1 MTEAPWSHTPVMAG
15 EVMALLGAAP
25 GHFLADLT
33 VGAGGHAAAFLRAT
47 APTGTVCACDRDR
60 RALDLA
66 RARLEEE
73 GLASRARFVQGTFTE
88 CLAQLAAGERRPD
101 AVLIDL
107 GVSSMQL
114 DDPGRG
120 FSLRSDGPL
129 DMRMDE
135 TRGETAS
142 HFLQHARQSE
152 LEQAFGELGGEP
164 SAQKIARALVERRT
178 QRPFRSTGDLRSF
191 LETVLGR
198 RGGKI
203 HPATRT
209 FQGLRMAVNR
219 ELPQLTEAL
228 PAALAALA
236 EGGRLAVIS
245 FHSGEDRLVKAF
257 MQSAAARG
265 HELLT
270 RKAVQ
275 PSREESRSNRRSRSA
290 RLRVLRKSARDSA

>member
-1 MTEAPWSHTPVMAG
+1 VMAG

-47 APTGTVCACDRDR
+47 APTGTVCGCDRDR
-60 RALDLA
+60 VALDLA
-66 RARLEEE
+66 RTRLEAE
-73 GLASRARFVQGTFTE
+73 GLGSRATLIHGTFSE
-88 CLAQLAAGERRPD
+88 CLAQLAAGPRRPD

-120 FSLRSDGPL
+120 FTLRSDGPL
-129 DMRMDE
+129 DMRMDNS
-135 TRGETAS
+135 RGDTAA
-142 HFLQHARQSE
+142 HFLQHARQADIESA
-152 LEQAFGELGGEP
+152 LCELGGEP
-164 SAQKIARALVERRT
+164 SGQRLARAIIERRT

-191 LETVLGR
+191 IETVLGR

-203 HPATRT
+203 HPATRA

-219 ELPQLTEAL
+219 ELPLLEEAL
-228 PAALAALA
+228 PQALSLLA
-236 EGGRLAVIS
+236 DGGRLAVIS
-245 FHSGEDRLVKAF
+245 FHSGEDSIVKAF
-257 MQSAAARG
+257 MLQAAAAG

-290 RLRVLRKSARDSA
+290 RLRVVRKSARESA